1 MSERAQSEAIYEV
14 AYDMDLKV
22 PMRDGVLL
30 SADVYRPAK
39 LDKAPAILFRT
50 PYDNGRSQTVEQAV
64 WYARRGYAYVSV
76 DCRGRYDSDGK
87 WYAWHDE
94 ANDGY
99 DTQEWV
105 GTQAWCDGQIGT
117 VGGSY
122 GGLTQWLPAPQRS
135 QYLKAMVPR
144 VTPSDF
150 WHQDNYVGGAFHLCL
165 NMWWAFRTSGRVFQ
179 NLEPFDLNEVYR
191 TTPLIEADRATGRTV
206 DFYRDWLEHEAYDDY
221 WRAISNHHQY
231 PNIDVP
237 ILNMCGWYDAYAG
250 AAFINFDGMQ
260 KRGRTETTRQSQK
273 ILIGPWTHALGNS
286 VVGQVDFG
294 PNADIDL
301 QAEELRW
308 FDYWLKGMDTGI
320 MAEPPVKVFTGGVNR
335 WTYATEWPLPET
347 RFTPFFLHSG
357 GHANTLLGDGHL
369 SPDEPGSES
378 PDRFDYDPAH
388 PVPTIGGNHSNSPE
402 YLPAGPFD
410 QRMIEMRAD
419 MLVYTSAPVTSD
431 VQVTGPVQA
440 RLFVASSAPD
450 TDFTARLVD
459 VLPNGF
465 AMNLCEGII
474 RCKYRNSW
482 EQPELMTPNDAYEVT
497 VDLGVTSHVFRA
509 GHRIRLDVS
518 SSSFPRFDRNL
529 NTGEPIARAT
539 RMQVAHQSVLHKT
552 EYPSRVILPMVPAN
566 ASTIP

>member
-1 MSERAQSEAIYEV
+1 VTEHARSEAIYDV

-30 SADVYRPAK
+30 SADVYRPAGLK
-39 LDKAPAILFRT
+39 NAPAILFRT
-50 PYDNGRSQTVEQAV
+50 PYDNGRIQTVEQAV
-64 WYARRGYAYVSV
+64 WYARRGYAYASV
-76 DCRGRYDSDGK
+76 DCRGRYDSDG
-87 WYAWHDE
+87 
-94 ANDGY
+94 
-99 DTQEWV
+99 
-105 GTQAWCDGQIGT
+105 
-117 VGGSY
+117 
-122 GGLTQWLPAPQRS
+122 
-135 QYLKAMVPR
+135 
-144 VTPSDF
+144 
-150 WHQDNYVGGAFHLCL
+150 
-165 NMWWAFRTSGRVFQ
+165 
-179 NLEPFDLNEVYR
+179 
-191 TTPLIEADRATGRTV
+191 
-206 DFYRDWLEHEAYDDY
+206 
-221 WRAISNHHQY
+221 SNHHQY

-237 ILNMCGWYDAYAG
+237 VFNMCGWFDAYAA

-260 KRGRTETTRQSQK
+260 KQGRTEATRRSQR

-286 VVGQVDFG
+286 RVGQVDFG
-294 PNADIDL
+294 LHADVDL

-320 MAEPPVKVFTGGVNR
+320 KGQPPVQVFTTGVNR
-335 WTYATEWPLPET
+335 WTYANEWPLPET

-357 GHANTLLGDGHL
+357 GHANTLIGDCRL

-410 QRMIEMRAD
+410 QRAIEMRAD
-419 MLVYTSAPVTSD
+419 MLVYTSAILTSD

-440 RLFVASSAPD
+440 RLYVASSAPD
-450 TDFTARLVD
+450 TDFSARLVD
-459 VLPNGF
+459 VSPTGF

-482 EQPELMTPNDAYEVT
+482 EQPELMTPNRACEVT
-497 VDLGVTSHVFRA
+497 VDLGVTSHVFGA
-509 GHRIRLDVS
+509 GHCIRLDVS

-539 RMQVAHQSVLHKT
+539 RMQIAYQSVLHSM
-552 EYPSRVILPMVPAN
+552 ECPSRVILPVVPQ
-566 ASTIP
+566 

>member
-1 MSERAQSEAIYEV
+1 MLLTHRSASEAIHDV
-14 AYDMDLKV
+14 TYDMDLKV

-30 SADVYRPAK
+30 SADVYRPSGVAR
-39 LDKAPAILFRT
+39 APAILFRT
-50 PYDNGRSQTVEQAV
+50 PYDNGRSQTVQQAV

-105 GTQAWCDGQIGT
+105 GAQPWCDGQIGT

-135 QYLKAMVPR
+135 TYLKAMVPR

-179 NLEPFDLNEVYR
+179 NLEPFDLHQVYR
-191 TTPLIEADRATGRTV
+191 TLPLIEADRATGRTV

-237 ILNMCGWYDAYAG
+237 IFNMCGWYDAYAG
-250 AAFINFDGMQ
+250 AAFLNFDGMQ
-260 KRGRTETTRQSQK
+260 KSGRTEATRRGQR
-273 ILIGPWTHALGNS
+273 ILIGPWTHALGS
-286 VVGQVDFG
+286 STVGQLDFG
-294 PNADIDL
+294 SQADTDL

-320 MAEPPVKVFTGGVNR
+320 LNEPAVKVFTMGANQWR
-335 WTYATEWPLPET
+335 LANEWPLPET
-347 RFTPFFLHSG
+347 TFTPFFLHSG
-357 GHANTLLGDGHL
+357 GRANTLIGDGLL
-369 SPDEPGSES
+369 SREEPGSEP
-378 PDRFDYDPAH
+378 PDQFAYDPEH

-410 QRMIEMRAD
+410 QRGLEMRAD
-419 MLVYTSAPVTSD
+419 MLVYTSSPLTEELTI
-431 VQVTGPVQA
+431 TGPVQC
-440 RLFVASSAPD
+440 RLYVASTAPD
-450 TDFTARLVD
+450 TDFVARLID
-459 VLPNGF
+459 VYPNGYS
-465 AMNLCEGII
+465 MNLCEGII
-474 RCKYRNSW
+474 RCKYRDSW
-482 EQPELMTPNDAYEVT
+482 EQPQLMSRGTVYEVT
-497 VDLGVTSHVFRA
+497 VDLGVTSNLFRA
-509 GHRIRLDVS
+509 GHRIRLDVT

-539 RMQVAHQSVLHKT
+539 RMQVAHQTVLHSR
-552 EYPSRVILPMVPAN
+552 EHPSHITLPLVPL
-566 ASTIP
+566 TT